1 MYVPSEDRLI
11 ILHKSIRKR
20 LCPFELV
27 SQRKMRGPKE
37 DNKFCR
43 LTPWYTLDVPG
54 SVTIIRQKKLL
65 PRHGH
70 ICMTCKLEN
79 QPVRGVFLRKKFFF
93 IKILKKIYKNLLQR
107 LTSVRCK
114 WNFISL
120 KLFQEFV
127 NTILKDHPHKGWMLL

>member
-1 MYVPSEDRLI
+1 MWALTKICIFPRMYVPSEDRLI

-79 QPVRGVFLRKKFFF
+79 QPVRGVFLRKNFFF
-93 IKILKKIYKNLLQR
+93 IKILKKFIRTYCRDWPRYVASETLSHLNYSKNL
-107 LTSVRCK
+107 
-114 WNFISL
+114 
-120 KLFQEFV
+120 
-127 NTILKDHPHKGWMLL
+127 